1 MLQQRCRKQK
11 LQRKL
16 FKSLQN
22 MSLGNN
28 TSVLCKPLARSTK
41 HLATRNLLPSIIWA
55 RIILTHNLRNRKI
68 EHSLNFLIRRGW
80 RASRGSDHLSELD
93 TSHSPYT
100 GHLTLGNGCNPH
112 YTCRWLERNDQ
123 IQIIQSKLNQPVS
136 KNSLIP
142 PSHKQ
147 PTKNGVAIARVC
159 LI

>member
-1 MLQQRCRKQK
+1 MLQLPCRKQK

-55 RIILTHNLRNRKI
+55 RIILTTQNLRNRKI

-80 RASRGSDHLSELD
+80 RASRGCDH
-93 TSHSPYT
+93 
-100 GHLTLGNGCNPH
+100 
-112 YTCRWLERNDQ
+112 
-123 IQIIQSKLNQPVS
+123 
-136 KNSLIP
+136 
-142 PSHKQ
+142 
-147 PTKNGVAIARVC
+147 
-159 LI
+159 